1 MKKNERII
9 GLVIGL
15 IGMVVLFHFNFEIG
29 FRLNGA
35 DYSIIAYITYDIISF
50 LNDGSMGSA
59 ERDIADYLFWFIYLI
74 YLLFIWFYRACIGH
88 WAIKIV
94 TLGYKKI

>member
-1 MKKNERII
+1 MKKKERII

-15 IGMVVLFHFNFEIG
+15 IGLVAFFHFNFEIG
-29 FRLNGA
+29 LRLNA
-35 DYSIIAYITYDIISF
+35 SDYSIVGHIVYDLVSF
-50 LNDGSMGSA
+50 LNDGYMSKA
-59 ERDIADYLFWFIYLI
+59 QRDISDYLFWFTYLI
-74 YLLFIWFYRACIGH
+74 YVSFVWFYRACIGH